1 MFVNSGRIFSTLPST
16 TLLTQPILHGCSMAE
31 KNEPRQRSEYKCPYG
46 NPGCGDN
53 AGYCEQCN
61 RDYENFLE
69 LLGMEP
75 R

>member
-1 MFVNSGRIFSTLPST
+1 
-16 TLLTQPILHGCSMAE
+16 MAE